1 MLSEGGS
8 VAGKQLEVRGS
19 ALEVL
24 MAGEQGLGK
33 EQSQKLGR
41 AVDGAAWLCTVNQ
54 LLVKEEKVSE
64 VQDKHMKLFLTAE
77 TMSNR
82 QKISDL

>member
-1 MLSEGGS
+1 MSEGGS

-41 AVDGAAWLCTVNQ
+41 AVDV
-54 LLVKEEKVSE
+54 LLGFA
-64 VQDKHMKLFLTAE
+64 L
-77 TMSNR
+77 
-82 QKISDL
+82 